1 MGFTPQYFEVRE
13 VGKTIKSTKK
23 QYIWRFHLDDKDIT
37 IELFNSKLSGKKKII
52 VNGQL
57 KAEM

>member
-1 MGFTPQYFEVRE
+1 MNPLCSDLPG
-13 VGKTIKSTKK
+13 STKK
-23 QYIWRFHLDDKDIT
+23 QFIWRFHLDGKDIT

-57 KAEM
+57 KAEMQK